1 VKGNLWLHIKAMST
15 FIGPALFGK
24 DIVLKTI
31 IKYSSFKL
39 IYPYI
44 VAYSFYILIIQSSI
58 SVRWAVAFTK

>member
-1 VKGNLWLHIKAMST
+1 MST